1 MNNEEMVYLPFFFYQ
16 FTFNERAFIKQM
28 LIHTGFGK
36 KYVISGQ
43 GMQCHGYPW
52 AELILSFST

>member
-36 KYVISGQ
+36 KYVPVKGCSA
-43 GMQCHGYPW
+43 MVTP
-52 AELILSFST
+52 EPN

>member
-36 KYVISGQ
+36 MYVISGQ
-43 GMQCHGYPW
+43 GMQCHGYP
-52 AELILSFST
+52 